1 MKIRS
6 ILIVAAAVLL
16 QFSCQKK
23 EDIIIIPQQEEE
35 LTVTQDG
42 VQLQTSE
49 LEQGHVRLQLSEE
62 MTVLAETDPEAF
74 YELFSSLG
82 VKSVSR
88 TFPYAGKFEKR
99 SRAEGLHRW
108 YDLYFDEQVP
118 LTKAGNELSQIEDLG
133 YVEYRPKLV
142 RIESQN
148 VGWRG
153 ASPGLFT
160 SDISQNKKTGIDV
173 FDDPYLSQQ
182 WHYYNDGSYHASKA
196 GCDINVMP
204 VWKYVTTGS
213 PDVIVSVVDGGVDF
227 RHEDLAANMWHD
239 PDYPDSLVYG
249 FNFVHR
255 ERQIEPEDHGTH
267 VAGTIAAVNNNG
279 IGVSG
284 VAGGNYAAGLPGVKI
299 MSCQI
304 FIQESDRVTGN
315 SSAAI
320 KWGADHGAVI
330 SQNSWGYTGGTN
342 NKVPKSDMDAI
353 DYFNK
358 YAGVDENGNQTGPM
372 KGGVVFFSAGNE
384 HWKFS
389 APAAYEG
396 CVAVAAVDAKYKA
409 ASYTNYGEWVDIA
422 APGGDTDYSG
432 PAILSTIT
440 NNKYTHYE
448 GTSMACPHVSGVAAL
463 IVSVLGGPGFTRD
476 MLLDRIL
483 NNTTNLAIHGTT
495 EISNLVNAYAAIE
508 GSSKIPPYPVKELE
522 LSVVSNR
529 IHFKL
534 EVPADPDDGTPY
546 GITAWYDE
554 APFDSFVDLPSSSFE
569 VGNLMAGDY
578 MEGDIE
584 GLEFEKEYYIG
595 FDAYDLSA
603 NHSILTPLKVVL
615 TGPNTPPVINGE
627 ASLDNVVV
635 KYCETK
641 EIGIRY
647 YDPDGHDVTVTFED
661 NSGRAATMADMPEQG
676 RCVVKIKGAA
686 DLAGSY
692 EFKLTVT
699 DRYGMSTSLTVPYI
713 IKPNTPPTKIKEI
726 GNMVLDLYKDKR
738 VVALKDFFYDDD
750 GEPLAVS
757 YTVSDKDILR
767 ITETAMNGLALT
779 PLSQG
784 IVDVVVTM
792 KDGLGETVSSAFKVL
807 VRDNTV
813 PFDIYPNPVTDGRL
827 YIRSG
832 EASGVKVV
840 VGGPSGAVVFNGTFD
855 LDPFAPSVIDLS
867 KCSTGVYSVKVSND
881 KESVSTTIINVHND

>member
-1 MKIRS
+1 MKIRP
-6 ILIVAAAVLL
+6 ILFAAAVMLL
-16 QFSCQKK
+16 PFSCQKN
-23 EDIIIIPQQEEE
+23 EDIIVIPQQEEE
-35 LTVTQDG
+35 VIVTQDG
-42 VQLQTSE
+42 VELQTSA
-49 LEQGHVRLQLSEE
+49 LEQGHVRLQLSDE
-62 MTVLAETDPEAF
+62 MTALAETDPEAF
-74 YELFSSLG
+74 QQLFRSLG
-82 VKSVSR
+82 VKSLER
-88 TFPYAGKFEKR
+88 TFPDAGKFEKR

-108 YDLYFDEQVP
+108 YDLYFDEEMP
-118 LTKAGNELSQIEDLG
+118 LTKAGKELSLIDDLG
-133 YVEYRPKLV
+133 YVEYRPKIE
-142 RIESQN
+142 RIKSQD
-148 VGWRG
+148 VGWRS

-160 SDISQNKKTGIDV
+160 SDISQTKKTTVDI

-196 GCDINVMP
+196 GCDINVLP
-204 VWKYVTTGS
+204 VWRVVTTGS
-213 PDVIVSVVDGGVDF
+213 PDVIISVVDGGVDF
-227 RHEDLAANMWHD
+227 RHEDLASNMWHD
-239 PDYPDSLVYG
+239 PDYPDSLVCG

-255 ERQIEPEDHGTH
+255 DRPIEPEDHGTH

-284 VAGGNYAAGLPGVKI
+284 VAGGNYAAGQPGVRI

-315 SSAAI
+315 TSAAI

-330 SQNSWGYTGGTN
+330 SQNSWGYNGGTN
-342 NKVPKSDMDAI
+342 GKVPQSDMDAI

-384 HWKFS
+384 HWRFS

-396 CVAVAAVDAKYKA
+396 CVAVGAVDARYKA
-409 ASYTNYGEWVDIA
+409 ASYSNYGEWVDIA

-432 PAILSTIT
+432 PAILSTVT
-440 NNKYTHYE
+440 NNKYTFYE

-463 IVSVLGGPGFTRD
+463 ILSVLGGPGFTRD
-476 MLLDRIL
+476 MLIDRIL

-495 EISNLVNAYAAIE
+495 DIGNLVNAYAAIE
-508 GSSKIPPYPVKELE
+508 GSSKIPPRPVKDVE

-534 EVPADPDDGTPY
+534 KVPADPDDGTPY
-546 GITAWYDE
+546 GITAWYDTTQ
-554 APFDSFVDLPSSSFE
+554 FTSLVDLPSMSFE
-569 VGNLMAGDY
+569 VGDLVAGDY
-578 MEGDIE
+578 MEGDVD

-603 NHSILTPLKVVL
+603 NHSELTEMWRVK
-615 TGPNTPPVINGE
+615 TGPNTPPVIKGE

-641 EIGIRY
+641 EIGIKY
-647 YDPDGHDVTVTFED
+647 YDPDGHDVTLAFSD
-661 NSGRAATMADMPEQG
+661 NSGRCATVTDMPEQG
-676 RCVVKIKGAA
+676 RCVVKIKGS
-686 DLAGSY
+686 DEMAGSY
-692 EFKLTVT
+692 AFTMKVT
-699 DRYGMSTSLTVPYI
+699 DRYGLSTSLEVPYT
-713 IKPNTPPTKIKEI
+713 IKHNTPPKVLREI

-757 YTVSDKDILR
+757 YTVSDKSVLR

-784 IVDVVVTM
+784 LVDVVVSMT
-792 KDGLGETVSSAFKVL
+792 DGMGKVASSAFKVL

-813 PFDIYPNPVTDGRL
+813 PFDVYPNPVTDGRL
-827 YIRSG
+827 YIRG
-832 EASGVKVV
+832 GAASSVKVLV
-840 VGGPSGAVVFNGTFD
+840 SGPSGAAVFNGSID
-855 LDPFAPSVIDLS
+855 IDPFAPSVIDLS
-867 KCSTGVYSVKVSND
+867 GCSTGAYSVKVSND
-881 KESVSTTIINVHND
+881 KESVSTTIINIHND